1 MNKVDD
7 YFKLCNETNLI
18 NIKIFKN
25 KKIPKISI
33 ITPVYNKETTIFR
46 YLKSIQ
52 SQSFEDIEIILI
64 DDKSSDNSHKIIEKV
79 KNIDKRIILIK
90 NKKRRGTLISK
101 NIGVFKSVGD
111 YLLFVDP
118 DDLLTE
124 NTLIHLYNLAI
135 KNNFDLIR
143 FHTYTGNGGLNLPSI
158 SYYLES
164 KTIKKPYLYFY
175 LFYGFGKLFQL
186 DFYLTNKLIKR
197 KLFVSALNNINKY
210 YLKQFMIDCEDGLVN
225 FMLYKLS
232 ESFFFIKKLGYY
244 YIVTNKSITY
254 NKGNFDKRLRSNFLY
269 LKYLFENT
277 KNNNIEKKMVLFVF
291 SDILSNHP
299 DIFNIFSKL
308 TRDSNFYL
316 NVINKYL
323 TSEFIP
329 LKTKKVLKKMVKS
342 IRRKN

>member
-90 NKKRRGTLISK
+90 NNKRRGTLISK

-186 DFYLTNKLIKR
+186 DFYLTNKLR
-197 KLFVSALNNINKY
+197 EN
-210 YLKQFMIDCEDGLVN
+210 YLLV
-225 FMLYKLS
+225 
-232 ESFFFIKKLGYY
+232 
-244 YIVTNKSITY
+244 
-254 NKGNFDKRLRSNFLY
+254 
-269 LKYLFENT
+269 
-277 KNNNIEKKMVLFVF
+277 
-291 SDILSNHP
+291 P
-299 DIFNIFSKL
+299 
-308 TRDSNFYL
+308 
-316 NVINKYL
+316 
-323 TSEFIP
+323 
-329 LKTKKVLKKMVKS
+329 
-342 IRRKN
+342 